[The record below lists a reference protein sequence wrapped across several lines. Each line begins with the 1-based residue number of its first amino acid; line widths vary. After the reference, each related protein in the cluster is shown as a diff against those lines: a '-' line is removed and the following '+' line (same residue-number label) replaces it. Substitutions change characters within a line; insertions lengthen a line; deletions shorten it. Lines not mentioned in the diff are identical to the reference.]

1 MQDESP
7 TFGHYR
13 PRGLMAG
20 LIAVTETCP
29 VHWLGKRRAHLLR
42 SIGMAALRGRPL
54 DLSPL
59 GARMRLHP
67 AGNSVEKR
75 LAFTPQYFDVA
86 ERDYLASI
94 MREDIV
100 FVDIGADVGGYAL
113 FVAARAGTRAR
124 ILAVEPQPDIFE
136 RLVFNIRQNGFA
148 TIKALAC
155 AVSDQDGPVTLFVN
169 PKDSGETSMRT
180 VNAHARG
187 RQLTVQAR
195 PLAGLVAEEGLSRI
209 DVMKL
214 DIEGAEELVLG
225 PFFAEAPRN
234 LWPEVLIVDEA
245 SGRFGV
251 DLPALFERSGY
262 QAVRRTATNIIYRRQ
277 DERPGPPAGPR

>member
-1 MQDESP
+1 MQDDHP
-7 TFGHYR
+7 TFGHFS

-20 LIAVTETCP
+20 LIAATGTCS

-75 LAFTPQYFDVA
+75 LAFTPQYFDAA

-148 TIKALAC
+148 SVKALAC

-180 VNAHARG
+180 VNAHAKG
-187 RQLTVQAR
+187 RQLTVQGR
-195 PLAGLVAEEGLSRI
+195 SLAGLVAEEGLVRI

-225 PFFAEAPRN
+225 PFFADAPPA
-234 LWPEVLIVDEA
+234 LWPDVLIVDEA

-262 QAVRRTATNIIYRRQ
+262 GVVRRTVTNIIYRRQ
-277 DERPGPPAGPR
+277 GHRPGAPAGAR

>member
-1 MQDESP
+1 MQDDHP

-20 LIAVTETCP
+20 LIAVTGACSGR
-29 VHWLGKRRAHLLR
+29 WLGKRRAHFLR
-42 SIGMAALRGRPL
+42 SIGIAALRGRPL
-54 DLSPL
+54 DLAPL

-67 AGNSVEKR
+67 AGNNVEKR
-75 LAFTPQYFDVA
+75 LAFTPQYFDAA
-86 ERDYLASI
+86 ERDYLEGI
-94 MREDIV
+94 MRDDIV
-100 FVDIGADVGGYAL
+100 FVDVGADVGGYAL
-113 FVAARAGTRAR
+113 FVAARAGGQAR

-148 TIKALAC
+148 TVKALAC

-180 VNAHARG
+180 VNAHAKG
-187 RQLTVQAR
+187 RQLAVQGR
-195 PLAGLVAEEGLSRI
+195 TLAGLITEEGLTRI
-209 DVMKL
+209 DVLKL

-225 PFFAEAPRN
+225 PFFADAPAR

-245 SGRFGV
+245 SGWFGV
-251 DLPALFERSGY
+251 DLPALFERCAYSVV
-262 QAVRRTATNIIYRRQ
+262 QRTATNIIYRRQ
-277 DERPGPPAGPR
+277 SRGLGAPDAPR

>member
-1 MQDESP
+1 MQDEHP

-20 LIAVTETCP
+20 LIAVTESCSG
-29 VHWLGKRRAHLLR
+29 HWLAKRRAHLLR

-54 DLSPL
+54 DVSPL
-59 GARMRLHP
+59 GARMRLYP
-67 AGNSVEKR
+67 AGNNVEKR
-75 LAFTPQYFDVA
+75 LAFTPQYFDAA
-86 ERDYLASI
+86 ERDYLEGF
-94 MREDIV
+94 MRQDIV
-100 FVDIGADVGGYAL
+100 FVDVGADIGGYAL
-113 FVAARAGTRAR
+113 FVAARAGGRAR
-124 ILAVEPQPDIFE
+124 IVAIEPQPDIFE

-180 VNAHARG
+180 VNAHAMG
-187 RQLTVQAR
+187 RQLTVQGRA
-195 PLAGLVAEEGLSRI
+195 LAGLVAEEGLTRI

-225 PFFAEAPRN
+225 PFFADAPAR

-251 DLPALFERSGY
+251 DLPALFERCGY
-262 QAVRRTATNIIYRRQ
+262 GVVRRTATNIIYRRH
-277 DERPGPPAGPR
+277 GHGLGALASPR

>member
-1 MQDESP
+1 MQDEQP
-7 TFGHYR
+7 AFGHYR

-20 LIAVTETCP
+20 LIAVTGACSGD
-29 VHWLGKRRAHLLR
+29 WLGKRRAHLLR

-54 DLSPL
+54 DLAPL
-59 GARMRLHP
+59 GARMRLYP
-67 AGNSVEKR
+67 AGNNVEKR
-75 LAFTPQYFDVA
+75 LAFTPQYFDAA
-86 ERDYLASI
+86 ERDYLCGI
-94 MREDIV
+94 LREDIV
-100 FVDIGADVGGYAL
+100 FVDVGADIGGYAL
-113 FVAARAGTRAR
+113 FVAARAGGRAR

-148 TIKALAC
+148 TVKALAC
-155 AVSDQDGPVTLFVN
+155 AVSDRDGPVTLFVN

-187 RQLTVQAR
+187 RQLIVQGR
-195 PLAGLVAEEGLSRI
+195 TLAGLIAEEGLARI

-214 DIEGAEELVLG
+214 DIEGAEALVLG
-225 PFFAEAPRN
+225 PFFEDAPPR

-251 DLPALFERSGY
+251 DLPALFERCGY
-262 QAVRRTATNIIYRRQ
+262 AVVRRTATNIIYRRS
-277 DERPGPPAGPR
+277 GLGAPAASR